1 MRYFNIISNKGVN
14 KIEADETIL
23 KNIISPCYTYTGG
36 YFGDIADQLLGT
48 FYDCNREAVLLT
60 IPLSN
65 GTKASLKVCNTS
77 SNSGLQFVLYDSE
90 DNIVCENLL
99 YESNNYNI
107 NLTHAISTFIEILII
122 EACKL

>member
-1 MRYFNIISNKGVN
+1 MRTFNIISNKGVN
-14 KIEADETIL
+14 KIKADETIL

-65 GTKASLKVCNTS
+65 GTKASLKVCEH
-77 SNSGLQFVLYDSE
+77 SGLHFVLYDSE
-90 DNIVCENLL
+90 DDIVCENTL
-99 YESNNYNI
+99 YENNNYNI
-107 NLTHAISTFIEILII
+107 NKLLFSIVILHKIKKV
-122 EACKL
+122 CL

>member
-1 MRYFNIISNKGVN
+1 MRTFNIISNKGVN
-14 KIEADETIL
+14 KIKADETIL
-23 KNIISPCYTYTGG
+23 KNIISPHYTYTGG

-65 GTKASLKVCNTS
+65 GTKASLKVCEHG
-77 SNSGLQFVLYDSE
+77 GLHFVLYDSE
-90 DNIVCENLL
+90 DDIVCENTL
-99 YESNNYNI
+99 YENNNYDI
-107 NLTHAISTFIEILII
+107 NLTHAISTFVEILIM

>member
-1 MRYFNIISNKGVN
+1 MRYFNILSNNGVG

-23 KNIISPCYTYTGG
+23 KNIVSPCYTYTGN
-36 YFGDIADQLLGT
+36 YFGDIADQLIGT
-48 FYDCNREAVLLT
+48 FYDSNRETVLLT

-65 GTKASLKVCNTS
+65 GTKASLRVCKTS
-77 SNSGLQFVLYDSE
+77 SNSGIQFVLYDNE

-99 YESNNYNI
+99 YESKDYNL
-107 NLTHAISTFIEILII
+107 NLTHAISTLVEALII

>member
-65 GTKASLKVCNTS
+65 GTKASLKVCEH
-77 SNSGLQFVLYDSE
+77 SGLHFVLYDSE
-90 DNIVCENLL
+90 DDIVCENIL
-99 YESNNYNI
+99 YENSNYNI
-107 NLTHAISTFIEILII
+107 NLTHAISTFVEILIM

>member
-1 MRYFNIISNKGVN
+1 MRTFNIISNKGVN

-23 KNIISPCYTYTGG
+23 KNIMSPHYNYAGG

-48 FYDCNREAVLLT
+48 FYDCNRGTVLLT

-65 GTKASLKVCNTS
+65 GTKASLKVCEH
-77 SNSGLQFVLYDSE
+77 SGLHFVEYDSE
-90 DNIVCENLL
+90 DDIVCENTL
-99 YESNNYNI
+99 YENNNYNI
-107 NLTHAISTFIEILII
+107 NLTHAISTFVEILIM

>member
-14 KIEADETIL
+14 KIKADETIL

-65 GTKASLKVCNTS
+65 GTKASLKVCEH
-77 SNSGLQFVLYDSE
+77 SGLHFVLYDSE
-90 DNIVCENLL
+90 DDIVCENIL
-99 YESNNYNI
+99 YENDNYSI
-107 NLTHAISTFIEILII
+107 NLTHAISTFVEILIM

>member
-1 MRYFNIISNKGVN
+1 MRTFNIISNKGVN
-14 KIEADETIL
+14 KIKADETIL

-48 FYDCNREAVLLT
+48 FYDCNRETVLLT

-65 GTKASLKVCNTS
+65 GTKASLKVCEH
-77 SNSGLQFVLYDSE
+77 SGLHFVLYDSE
-90 DNIVCENLL
+90 DDIVCENTL
-99 YESNNYNI
+99 YENNNYNI
-107 NLTHAISTFIEILII
+107 NLTHAISTFVEILIM

>member
-1 MRYFNIISNKGVN
+1 MRTFNIISNKGVN
-14 KIEADETIL
+14 KIKADETIL
-23 KNIISPCYTYTGG
+23 KNIISPSYAYTGG

-65 GTKASLKVCNTS
+65 GTKASLKVCEH
-77 SNSGLQFVLYDSE
+77 SGLHFVLYDSE
-90 DNIVCENLL
+90 DDIVCENIL
-99 YESNNYNI
+99 YENSNYNI
-107 NLTHAISTFIEILII
+107 NLTHAISTFVEILIM

>member
-48 FYDCNREAVLLT
+48 FYDCNRETVLLT

-65 GTKASLKVCNTS
+65 GTKASLKVCEH
-77 SNSGLQFVLYDSE
+77 SGLQFVLYDSE
-90 DNIVCENLL
+90 DNIVCENIL

-107 NLTHAISTFIEILII
+107 NLTHAISTFVEILIM

>member
-14 KIEADETIL
+14 KIKADETIL
-23 KNIISPCYTYTGG
+23 KNIISPHYTYTGG

-48 FYDCNREAVLLT
+48 FYDCNRETVLLT

-65 GTKASLKVCNTS
+65 GTKASLKVCEH
-77 SNSGLQFVLYDSE
+77 SGLHFVLYDSE
-90 DNIVCENLL
+90 DDIVCENTL
-99 YESNNYNI
+99 YENNNYNI
-107 NLTHAISTFIEILII
+107 NLTHAISTFVEILIM